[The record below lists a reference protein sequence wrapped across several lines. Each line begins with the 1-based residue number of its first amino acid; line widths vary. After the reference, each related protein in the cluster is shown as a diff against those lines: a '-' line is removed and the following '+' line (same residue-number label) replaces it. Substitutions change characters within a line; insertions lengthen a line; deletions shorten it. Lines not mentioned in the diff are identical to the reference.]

1 MQKDGNIGIL
11 VTKECKANG
20 TAQGNKTI
28 PVTSTMMHAYILK
41 GYKYII

>member
-11 VTKECKANG
+11 ETKESKANG

-28 PVTSTMMHAYILK
+28 PVTSTMTHAYKNI
-41 GYKYII
+41 